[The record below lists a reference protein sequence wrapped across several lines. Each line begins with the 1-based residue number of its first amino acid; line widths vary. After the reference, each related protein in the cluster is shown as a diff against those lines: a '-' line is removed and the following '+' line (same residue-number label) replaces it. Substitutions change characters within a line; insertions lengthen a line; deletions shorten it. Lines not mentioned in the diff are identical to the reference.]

1 MYEIRTQLLQGP
13 ESRVR
18 VRWWNKWKSYTAMVS
33 LKLNCKVTRL
43 VIAIK
48 ITFTLVKCL
57 TFILL
62 VLAINQL
69 PKISLGNLVL
79 LLSNTFKSNWFTEI
93 EKLLLKRS
101 IKLGM
106 CLHTLGTVCTTKFL
120 NFPLTYESLNFGL
133 NFFMCLSFPIPK

>member
-1 MYEIRTQLLQGP
+1 
-13 ESRVR
+13 
-18 VRWWNKWKSYTAMVS
+18 MVS

-69 PKISLGNLVL
+69 PKISLENLVL

-101 IKLGM
+101 IKLGNVFT
-106 CLHTLGTVCTTKFL
+106 HIRYGVYFQIFEFSA
-120 NFPLTYESLNFGL
+120 NVWVP
-133 NFFMCLSFPIPK
+133 